1 MNRKLALFLA
11 LALILGLFA
20 GCAETKGAD
29 TPEEITP
36 DQQAEVTPEVPAT
49 PDETPKSETFV
60 FTDSCGR
67 EVELPT
73 TITKVAPSG
82 SVAQMILYTAAPDA
96 MVGWS
101 SNPGGQTADYIP
113 EKYRNLP
120 EFGQFYGSNVTL
132 NLEAL
137 IAAEPQVIIDL
148 GDMKKTHKE
157 DMDDIQARTGIPT
170 IFIEANLDTFP
181 QAYRT
186 LGELLGCEEAAES
199 IANYIETTVADTR
212 AVAATIPEDKRV
224 TVMFG
229 TGESGL
235 DCNAKGSIHA
245 DVIELVGAENAV
257 VVEEVSGKG
266 GGNTIS
272 LEQVM
277 VFDPDV
283 ILFASGGPFAAVGGD
298 AAWGAVRAIR
308 ENRYY
313 EIPMGPYNWLA
324 SPPSVNRIV
333 GIKWLAELL
342 YPDYYD
348 YDVAKETKEFYS
360 LFWHYE
366 LTDAEVGAFLQ
377 NSIGKAN

>member
-1 MNRKLALFLA
+1 M
-11 LALILGLFA
+11 
-20 GCAETKGAD
+20 
-29 TPEEITP
+29 
-36 DQQAEVTPEVPAT
+36 
-49 PDETPKSETFV
+49 
-60 FTDSCGR
+60 
-67 EVELPT
+67 
-73 TITKVAPSG
+73 
-82 SVAQMILYTAAPDA
+82 
-96 MVGWS
+96 
-101 SNPGGQTADYIP
+101 
-113 EKYRNLP
+113 
-120 EFGQFYGSNVTL
+120 